1 MKQDW
6 YKECVALFKALSDE
20 TRLRIVEMLCEGELC
35 GCRILKAFSISQPTL
50 SYHMKILTDCSL
62 LLSRRDGVL
71 VQYRVNPEK
80 IAMIENYCQGLSSIY
95 RNSHDIEKR
104 ASK

>member
-1 MKQDW
+1 MKQDL
-6 YKECVALFKALSDE
+6 YQECVSLFKALSDE

-62 LLSRRDGVL
+62 LLSRKDGVL

-80 IAMIENYCQGLSSIY
+80 FSMIEDFCRQLHLVYQI
-95 RNSHDIEKR
+95 SHNTER
-104 ASK
+104 GALQ

>member
-6 YKECVALFKALSDE
+6 YQECVALFKALSDE
-20 TRLRIVEMLCEGELC
+20 TRLRIVEMLCEGELG